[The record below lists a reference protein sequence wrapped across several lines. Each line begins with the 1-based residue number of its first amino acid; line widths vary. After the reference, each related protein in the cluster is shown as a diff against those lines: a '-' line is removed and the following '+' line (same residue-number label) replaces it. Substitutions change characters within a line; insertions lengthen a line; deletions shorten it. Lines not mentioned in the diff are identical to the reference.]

1 MQSVSATAPAG
12 ATVRRVQ
19 TPQEHEDAAGWCKAA
34 HPSRDVILAAVA
46 DAAQIEAPAP
56 EAASKS
62 QSDTLP
68 DTATDAPPSY
78 TLNDAGR
85 AAQFVDNHLEEIR
98 YVPAFGRWLLWAGH
112 HWQRDEDGGI
122 TRLAVKH
129 SQRLIADAAT
139 ISNDAARA
147 SAVKEALAMGNAQR
161 IERTLELAK
170 CDRRVVVSHHTLDGN
185 PFLLGVQN
193 GVVELRTGTFRA
205 GRRDD
210 LITKRAGVSYVP
222 GATCPRWLAFIA
234 EVLADD
240 PALVSYV
247 QKLMGYTL
255 TGDVSAQLF
264 PFLFG
269 IGKNGKSVFTETL
282 HALLGEYG
290 QRAPASLLTASA
302 NGREPTNEIARLHG
316 ARLVIGSETEEGA
329 RLAESRVKDLT
340 GGDTLTGRF
349 LYAEAFDFKPCL
361 KLWMFG
367 NHKPEIRGTD
377 EGIWRRVRLIPF
389 LVQIPEERR
398 DPHLPAK
405 LADELPGILQW
416 AMDGARLWLAD
427 GLKSPPCVTEA
438 SAEYRDEEDTLAD
451 FIGDEIENDPAER
464 TDTGSMF
471 ERYQAWAG
479 RNGLRYPLTLRTL
492 TKRLR
497 ERGLRCTR
505 THGQRHWQGVALK

>member
-1 MQSVSATAPAG
+1 MSARSITDTAEKWAASNDLPTAPAP
-12 ATVRRVQ
+12 T
-19 TPQEHEDAAGWCKAA
+19 
-34 HPSRDVILAAVA
+34 
-46 DAAQIEAPAP
+46 
-56 EAASKS
+56 
-62 QSDTLP
+62 
-68 DTATDAPPSY
+68 SY

-85 AAQFVDNHLEEIR
+85 AAQFVDSHLDAMR
-98 YVPAFGRWLLWAGH
+98 YVPAFGRWLLWSGH

-122 TRLAVKH
+122 TRLAVLH
-129 SQRLIADAAT
+129 SQRLIASAANILNET
-139 ISNDAARA
+139 ARA

-161 IERTLELAK
+161 IERTLDLAK
-170 CDRRVVVSHHTLDGN
+170 CDKRIVVSHNALDGN
-185 PFLLGVQN
+185 PFLLGVEN
-193 GVVELRTGTFRA
+193 GVIELRNGTFRA
-205 GRRDD
+205 GRRED

-222 GATCPRWLAFIA
+222 GATCPRWQAFIA
-234 EVLADD
+234 EVLGND

-247 QKLMGYTL
+247 QKLVGYTL

-282 HALLGEYG
+282 HTLLGEYG
-290 QRAPASLLTASA
+290 QRAPASLLTASN

-329 RLAESRVKDLT
+329 RLAESRVKDIT

-349 LYAEAFDFKPCL
+349 LYAEAFDFKPSL

-389 LVQIPEERR
+389 LVQIPEARR

-405 LADELPGILQW
+405 LAEELPGILQW
-416 AMDGARLWLAD
+416 AMDGTKLWLSD
-427 GLKSPPCVTEA
+427 GLKSPACVTEA
-438 SAEYRDEEDTLAD
+438 SGEYRDEEDTLAD
-451 FIGDEIENDPAER
+451 FIADEIEDDPNER
-464 TDTGSMF
+464 TDTGGMF
-471 ERYQAWAG
+471 LRYQEWAV
-479 RNGLRYPLTLRTL
+479 RNGLRYPITLRTL

-497 ERGLRCTR
+497 ERGMRLNR
-505 THGQRHWQGVALK
+505 TNGQRHWQGVTLK